1 MIRQYYY
8 NKQLKQYIVM
18 FANLFAGLQVQ
29 AGKDECGCEQFIQV
43 PIVYGSMDRVV
54 ASIGARNTQN
64 QQFTLP
70 IMSCYM
76 TNMEMAPDRVRGLN
90 GVDKRTVLEQGGV
103 YPTDLKVVRRVMPI
117 PYDLHFELAIY
128 ASNTDQLLQILE
140 QILILF
146 DYDLQVQRNDAPFD
160 WTKITSVYLE
170 GINNEENY
178 PLGTERRVI
187 TWTLE
192 FRMPAWLSPPAE
204 MREQLIQSIA
214 IRFGD
219 LEGLTLNQ
227 YDENGVLQPFDS
239 PDLFTSMT
247 LTPTTEGGVI
257 VTPGVPDNSAPIY
270 TEDINTS
277 VD

>member
-18 FANLFAGLQVQ
+18 FANLFVGLKVQ
-29 AGKDECGCEQFIQV
+29 AGKDECGCEQFIDV

-64 QQFTLP
+64 QQFGLP

-76 TNMEMAPDRVRGLN
+76 QSLELAPDRMKGVN
-90 GVDKRTVLEQGGV
+90 QVDKRTVLEQGGI
-103 YPTDLKVVRRVMPI
+103 YPTDLKAIRRVMPI
-117 PYDLHFELAIY
+117 PYDLTFELAIY

-140 QILILF
+140 QVLILF
-146 DYDLQVQRNDAPFD
+146 DYDLQVQRNDSPYD

-178 PLGTERRVI
+178 PLGTDRRVI
-187 TWTLE
+187 NWTLT

-204 MREQLIQSIA
+204 VREKLIQSIA

-219 LEGLTLNQ
+219 LEGLDLSQ
-227 YDENGVLQPFDS
+227 IDENGNLQPFDD
-239 PDLFTSMT
+239 PNLFTSFT
-247 LTPTTEGGVI
+247 ITPSPEGGVV
-257 VTPGVPDNSAPIY
+257 VTPGTPDESVHNAVVIG
-270 TEDINTS
+270 TS
-277 VD
+277 VE

>member
-29 AGKDECGCEQFIQV
+29 AGKDECGCDQFIEV

-64 QQFTLP
+64 MQHTLP
-70 IMSCYM
+70 MMSCYM
-76 TNMEMAPDRVRGLN
+76 TEMAMAPDRLHGVN
-90 GVDKRTVLEQGGV
+90 QVDKRTVLEQGGI
-103 YPTDLKVVRRVMPI
+103 YPTDIKAMRRVMPI
-117 PYDLHFELAIY
+117 PYDLSFELAII

-140 QILILF
+140 QVLILF
-146 DYDLQVQRNDAPFD
+146 DYDLQVQRNDAPYD

-178 PLGTERRVI
+178 PLGTERRI
-187 TWTLE
+187 INWTLT

-204 MREQLIQSIA
+204 MRSALIQSIA
-214 IRFGD
+214 VRFGD

-227 YDENGVLQPFDS
+227 IDENGNLQPFDDPS
-239 PDLFTSMT
+239 LFTDMT
-247 LTPTTEGGVI
+247 ITQDSNGGAV
-257 VTPGVPDNSAPIY
+257 VTPGVPIEPTTITS
-270 TEDINTS
+270 IN
-277 VD
+277 VDGQVQ